1 MGGGICYLCKKLGN
15 MKRLILLLVI
25 VATSM
30 SLSAQSL
37 DYTLNLT
44 NEGGK
49 AISNATLFVE
59 IGRTDDNG
67 LYKINAKFN
76 TNLLIEAE
84 GYSHTGLIL
93 KSDALQRVVPHSA
106 SGKKNTLEP
115 PQSLKCELEYPLY
128 VVNGVYVPSFRPH
141 NYTDNQIE
149 SMTTTKKWN
158 KVTKAIFE
166 NTDIESIDVAR
177 RGVAMITT
185 KEPLV
190 FNTIK
195 NKAEYTVVVVDP
207 EGNPIKDAV
216 IYIRRGRTDSA
227 GNIEFR
233 AKAGRR
239 AVITSAKYENTS
251 TMLTEQT
258 NLSATMVRRP
268 KQEKIETKQMPS
280 FNGGSIS
287 KFRQWF
293 MNHTNEELQK
303 CIQQEDTSIVALF
316 IVGKTGEIMSV
327 DILTQNNPRAA
338 RVVKRAIYRSPR
350 WTPGTENG
358 KPVNVSYTLP
368 VNLHGTADY

>member
-1 MGGGICYLCKKLGN
+1 
-15 MKRLILLLVI
+15 
-25 VATSM
+25 M

-59 IGRTDDNG
+59 IGRTDENG
-67 LYKINAKFN
+67 QYKINAKFN

-93 KSDALQRVVPHSA
+93 KSDVLQRVVPHSA
-106 SGKKNTLEP
+106 TGKKNTLEH

-166 NTDIESIDVAR
+166 NTDIESIDVTR

-195 NKAEYTVVVVDP
+195 NKAEYTIVVVDP

-216 IYIRRGRTDSA
+216 IYIRRGKTDSA
-227 GNIEFR
+227 GKHR
-233 AKAGRR
+233 VSRQGG
-239 AVITSAKYENTS
+239 
-251 TMLTEQT
+251 QT
-258 NLSATMVRRP
+258 RC
-268 KQEKIETKQMPS
+268 
-280 FNGGSIS
+280 
-287 KFRQWF
+287 
-293 MNHTNEELQK
+293 NHLCQ
-303 CIQQEDTSIVALF
+303 V
-316 IVGKTGEIMSV
+316 
-327 DILTQNNPRAA
+327 
-338 RVVKRAIYRSPR
+338 
-350 WTPGTENG
+350 
-358 KPVNVSYTLP
+358 
-368 VNLHGTADY
+368 

>member
-1 MGGGICYLCKKLGN
+1 
-15 MKRLILLLVI
+15 MKRLIILLAI

-44 NEGGK
+44 NEGSK
-49 AISNATLFVE
+49 AIANATLFVE

-185 KEPLV
+185 KEPLL

-216 IYIRRGRTDSA
+216 IYIRRGKTDSA

-293 MNHTNEELQK
+293 MNYTHEELQK

-327 DILTQNNPRAA
+327 DILSQNNPRAA

-368 VNLHGTADY
+368 VNLHGTAGY

>member
-1 MGGGICYLCKKLGN
+1 

-166 NTDIESIDVAR
+166 NTDIESIDVTR

-195 NKAEYTVVVVDP
+195 NKAEYTIVVVDP

-293 MNHTNEELQK
+293 MNYTNEELQK

-316 IVGKTGEIMSV
+316 IVGKSGRVVCVEI
-327 DILTQNNPRAA
+327 IKQNNPRAA
-338 RVVKRAIYRSPR
+338 RVVKNAIYRSPQ
-350 WTPGTENG
+350 WSPGMEDG
-358 KPVNVSYTLP
+358 KPVNVSYVFP
-368 VNLHGTADY
+368 VNLRGTESY

>member
-1 MGGGICYLCKKLGN
+1 
-15 MKRLILLLVI
+15 MKRLILLLAI

-166 NTDIESIDVAR
+166 NTDIESIDVTR

-195 NKAEYTVVVVDP
+195 NKAEYTIVVVDP

-216 IYIRRGRTDSA
+216 IYIRRGKTDSA

-287 KFRQWF
+287 KFRQWL
-293 MNHTNEELQK
+293 MNYTNEELQK

-327 DILTQNNPRAA
+327 EILKQNNPRAA

-368 VNLHGTADY
+368 VNLHGTAEY

>member
-1 MGGGICYLCKKLGN
+1 
-15 MKRLILLLVI
+15 MKRLILLLAI

-76 TNLLIEAE
+76 TNLLIDAE
-84 GYSHTGLIL
+84 GYSHTDLIL
-93 KSDALQRVVPHSA
+93 KADVLQRVVPHSA

-149 SMTTTKKWN
+149 SMTTTKRWN

-195 NKAEYTVVVVDP
+195 NKAEYTIVVVDP

-216 IYIRRGRTDSA
+216 IYIRRGKTDSA

-316 IVGKTGEIMSV
+316 VVGKTGEIMSV

-368 VNLHGTADY
+368 VNLHGTAGY

>member
-1 MGGGICYLCKKLGN
+1 
-15 MKRLILLLVI
+15 
-25 VATSM
+25 
-30 SLSAQSL
+30 
-37 DYTLNLT
+37 
-44 NEGGK
+44 
-49 AISNATLFVE
+49 
-59 IGRTDDNG
+59 
-67 LYKINAKFN
+67 
-76 TNLLIEAE
+76 
-84 GYSHTGLIL
+84 
-93 KSDALQRVVPHSA
+93 
-106 SGKKNTLEP
+106 
-115 PQSLKCELEYPLY
+115 
-128 VVNGVYVPSFRPH
+128 
-141 NYTDNQIE
+141 
-149 SMTTTKKWN
+149 MTTTKKWN

-195 NKAEYTVVVVDP
+195 NKAEYTVAVVDP